1 MLGAKPEEAT
11 MAKIKHIAISSQD
24 PDATAKFYVDVFG
37 LKQVGR
43 IDNPNTTGYYLT
55 DGDINLAILKFKND
69 KVAGVERGK
78 GWSGIHHF
86 GFQVDDLDDTTE
98 RLAAANAPRRDDI
111 NEALGVGGHHDGGAK
126 RYGNVEVKYTGPDG
140 VTVDVSETG
149 WVGTQSFRPE

>member
-1 MLGAKPEEAT
+1 
-11 MAKIKHIAISSQD
+11 MAKIKHIALSTQD
-24 PDATAKFYVDVFG
+24 PEATAKFYVDVFG

-43 IDNPNTTGYYLT
+43 IDNPNTSGYYLT

-78 GWSGIHHF
+78 EWSGIHHF

-98 RLAAANAPRRDDI
+98 RLAGANAPRRDDI
-111 NEALGVGGHHDGGAK
+111 NEALGVGGHAASGDAK

-149 WVGTQSFRPE
+149 WVGTPGFRPQ

>member
-1 MLGAKPEEAT
+1 MLGAKPEEAP
-11 MAKIKHIAISSQD
+11 MAKIKHIALSTPD

-37 LKQVGR
+37 MKQVGR

-69 KVAGVERGK
+69 TVAGVERGK
-78 GWSGIHHF
+78 DWSGIHHF
-86 GFQVDDLDDTTE
+86 GFQVDDLEDTTE

-111 NEALGVGGHHDGGAK
+111 NEALGVGGHADGGAK
-126 RYGNVEVKYTGPDG
+126 RYGNVEVKYTAPDG

-149 WVGTQSFRPE
+149 WVGTPGFRPE

>member
-1 MLGAKPEEAT
+1 MLGAKSQEAP
-11 MAKIKHIAISSQD
+11 MAKIKHIALSTQD

-43 IDNPNTTGYYLT
+43 IDNPNTSGYYLT

-78 GWSGIHHF
+78 EWSGIHHF

-98 RLAAANAPRRDDI
+98 RLPPPPPPPPAGPPVTDSAA
-111 NEALGVGGHHDGGAK
+111 
-126 RYGNVEVKYTGPDG
+126 
-140 VTVDVSETG
+140 
-149 WVGTQSFRPE
+149 